1 MPQLSGLHGILRAHL
16 ISTPFQHSLAACCT
30 LTTTSLADLHVT
42 AARLSS
48 SRAVL
53 WTFPVCQPI
62 GPPYF
67 TRSCLRAAH
76 HPLGCHAPSHPRTW
90 RSHSYAVLAPTS
102 EPVPRSPWGMYDPSR
117 HSLPPGRVG
126 SSWLSATW
134 KNTSLAVWCLGNF
147 QFQIV
152 PNTHRAK
159 TRAGCFVR
167 EILTTTA
174 VAEPYITPVNSK
186 VEASSPPAS
195 SDNSL

>member
-152 PNTHRAK
+152 PK
-159 TRAGCFVR
+159 YSS
-167 EILTTTA
+167 TA
-174 VAEPYITPVNSK
+174 RMQTSIH
-186 VEASSPPAS
+186 VEGGVGASPCYTDTMIERTVDDIDMFA
-195 SDNSL
+195 L